1 MIILEDCDGLES
13 CTGDTGINGR
23 CLEGGDFLELE
34 EVQSKVLSSSFSSTE
49 RDISLLLR
57 SSTTIIRL
65 FLLSKIR
72 PIRIARGSGAN
83 HDSLRSYL
91 SERVQMF
98 ASCIDSSF
106 LY

>member
-1 MIILEDCDGLES
+1 MTIATGWKAVLVILASIDDAW
-13 CTGDTGINGR
+13 
-23 CLEGGDFLELE
+23 EGGDFLELE
-34 EVQSKVLSSSFSSTE
+34 EVQSKVVSSSFSSTE